1 MKVFTSMKKWV
12 ATCIMLAAS
21 MSMMAEEAKL
31 SFADKAQRTVFD
43 SSKQVW
49 VQNGIVL
56 TNNKGG
62 STNAVAD
69 YANPARFYKNSEIIV
84 EYSSPIRKI
93 IFDCNSSSYAT
104 ALQSS
109 ITSGTVSA
117 DGKKITVTLSEP
129 ANSYTIAALSGGQ
142 VRMDGLTVYYGEES
156 GDEGNE
162 GGDEGGEDP
171 VTPPAGEVSV
181 VTIAEFLANG
191 GSAASAIEGIVISNM
206 DLNNLTSK
214 KGMYIQDE
222 TAGLQFY
229 LAANHEF
236 KFGDKVRVDVSGV
249 SVGEYNGAVQ
259 VSGLAL
265 EKIEKISSGNTVT
278 PKTVTIADFLANKYE
293 GQYVAIEGIQVAEA
307 DLSKTF
313 VMDGKHTSINVEDA
327 NGNSFVIFSSKYA
340 TYGAQT
346 VPQGSGT
353 IKGIS
358 SINNGAM
365 QIIFAQ
371 DSDYEGLTGTR
382 FGGNEGEGEVDKIEA
397 IANENAAPVV
407 YDLLGRRV
415 DNPTSGIY
423 IVNGKKVVI
432 K

>member
-21 MSMMAEEAKL
+21 ISMMAEEAKL

-49 VQNGIVL
+49 EQNGIVL

-84 EYSSPIRKI
+84 EYGSPIRKI

-109 ITSGTVSA
+109 ITNGTVSA
-117 DGKKITVTLSEP
+117 NGNKITVTLSEP

-142 VRMDGLTVYYGEES
+142 VRMNGLTVYYGEES

-162 GGDEGGEDP
+162 DEEGEELPEGTGEGTEANPYDAAKATKLAAALADGEKITG
-171 VTPPAGEVSV
+171 VYVKGIIKSIKEVSTQYGNATYYITDADNAANFYIYRGKYIGNTSFTSADQIKEGDIV
-181 VTIAEFLANG
+181 VIYGDLMNYKGNSPQLGQSNYLVSING
-191 GSAASAIEGIVISNM
+191 GADSIE
-206 DLNNLTSK
+206 
-214 KGMYIQDE
+214 
-222 TAGLQFY
+222 
-229 LAANHEF
+229 
-236 KFGDKVRVDVSGV
+236 
-249 SVGEYNGAVQ
+249 
-259 VSGLAL
+259 
-265 EKIEKISSGNTVT
+265 
-278 PKTVTIADFLANKYE
+278 P
-293 GQYVAIEGIQVAEA
+293 
-307 DLSKTF
+307 
-313 VMDGKHTSINVEDA
+313 
-327 NGNSFVIFSSKYA
+327 
-340 TYGAQT
+340 
-346 VPQGSGT
+346 
-353 IKGIS
+353 
-358 SINNGAM
+358 
-365 QIIFAQ
+365 
-371 DSDYEGLTGTR
+371 
-382 FGGNEGEGEVDKIEA
+382 